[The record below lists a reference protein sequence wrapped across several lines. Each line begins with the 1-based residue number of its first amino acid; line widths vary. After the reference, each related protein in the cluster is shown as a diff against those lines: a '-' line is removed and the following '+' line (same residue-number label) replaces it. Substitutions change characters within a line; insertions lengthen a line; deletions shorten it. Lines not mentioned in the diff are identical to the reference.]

1 MDEPPL
7 LKPETVVP
15 PSPKTSLGAR
25 LLNVFATPGEV
36 FTEVKSSAATVSNW
50 LVPALIL
57 GLVGAVA
64 AFITLSQPA
73 IQQKVH
79 EQQQKALDQQ
89 VQAGKLTR
97 DQADKAMDKIAQY
110 GPLITKI
117 AGGFG
122 AVISG
127 FVLVFWWALILWA
140 LGRFVF
146 KADIPFMKMAEV
158 AGLSSVIT
166 VLEIIVK
173 MLLVVSFS
181 NPLASPS
188 LVMLM
193 KNPDPQNKLF
203 AIFSALNVMTFWVM
217 AVRAVGLAKLAN
229 VSFARAAVWS
239 FTIWFLL
246 SALLLAAGSFLQAT
260 FGK

>member
-7 LKPETVVP
+7 LKPEAVVP

-25 LLNVFATPGEV
+25 LLNMFATPGDV
-36 FTEVKSSAATVSNW
+36 FEEVKGSAGNVWNW
-50 LVPALIL
+50 LTPALIM
-57 GLVGAVA
+57 GLVGVVA
-64 AFITLSQPA
+64 LYITLSQPA
-73 IQQKVH
+73 L
-79 EQQQKALDQQ
+79 EQSLREKQQKALDQQ
-89 VQAGKLTR
+89 VQSGKLTR
-97 DQADKAMDKIAQY
+97 EGADRALNMIVQSIKAT
-110 GPLITKI
+110 LIL
-117 AGGFG
+117 G
-122 AVISG
+122 AAVFG

-158 AGLSSVIT
+158 TGLSSVIT

-193 KNPDPQNKLF
+193 KSPDPQNKLF

-217 AVRAVGLAKLAN
+217 AVRAVGLAKMAN
-229 VSFARAAVWS
+229 VSFTRAAVWS